1 MENKILHYYYD
12 EQNKEINAPLF
23 QNIIKTIISVE
34 NINLSNEKIITIEDE
49 NGNIIDNENDYNKI
63 IQNQNKI
70 VVRIESKMLNSIKKI
85 IDNHFNPII
94 NLITKDKEEIK
105 QQLNEIYVKLNNME
119 SNFNLSIDKIEQAY
133 QKKIKEKENDELV
146 NNQNIQLKNENM
158 IKNIKNTLNN
168 NIDKLNDINFSDF
181 YQNLENKLDTDS
193 NKIIYSFQNLL
204 SLFKTFNNSINNY
217 NYIVNNNNKG
227 INNEKNQFP
236 TEKNKLSTLN
246 AIIIVS
252 KNNIKIS
259 KDKIKNGKFSIIVEI
274 INNGNKDLSTEC
286 VIEGKSKNL
295 YCKEIHLPENIK
307 QGETKEI
314 KLNIISSNF
323 NTINNFEN
331 FIITLYDQQNKE
343 INSCNVNIEIS
354 LKEDKNYKNIIPN
367 IEKINQENRDY
378 EKKLINKKPS
388 SQLYGIEENLM
399 IEEKFTLL
407 KEKTYEM
414 GMNFDAK
421 IIREYLIKA
430 NLDINKAMDDLIYNF
445 NN

>member
-34 NINLSNEKIITIEDE
+34 NINLSNEKIIIIKDE

-70 VVRIESKMLNSIKKI
+70 VVRIESKMLNSIKKV

-94 NLITKDKEEIK
+94 NLIIKDKEEIK

-119 SNFNLSIDKIEQAY
+119 SNFNLSIDKIEEAY

-146 NNQNIQLKNENM
+146 NNQNIKLKNENM

-181 YQNLENKLDTDS
+181 YQNLENKLETDS

-274 INNGNKDLSTEC
+274 INNGNKDLSTQC
-286 VIEGKSKNL
+286 FIEGKSKNL
-295 YCKEIHLPENIK
+295 YCNISRLPENIK

-331 FIITLYDQQNKE
+331 FIITLFDQQNKE

-354 LKEDKNYKNIIPN
+354 FKENKNYKNIIPN
-367 IEKINQENRDY
+367 IEK
-378 EKKLINKKPS
+378 
-388 SQLYGIEENLM
+388 
-399 IEEKFTLL
+399 
-407 KEKTYEM
+407 
-414 GMNFDAK
+414 
-421 IIREYLIKA
+421 LIKKIEIMKK
-430 NLDINKAMDDLIYNF
+430 N
-445 NN
+445 

>member
-49 NGNIIDNENDYNKI
+49 NGNIIDNENYYNKI

-119 SNFNLSIDKIEQAY
+119 SNFNLSIDKIEEAY

-146 NNQNIQLKNENM
+146 NNQNIKLKNENM

-193 NKIIYSFQNLL
+193 NKIINSFQNLL
-204 SLFKTFNNSINNY
+204 GLFKTFNNNINNY
-217 NYIVNNNNKG
+217 NYILNNNNKG

-236 TEKNKLSTLN
+236 TEKNELSTLN

-259 KDKIKNGKFSIIVEI
+259 KEKIKNGKFSIKIEI

-295 YCKEIHLPENIK
+295 YCNVIRLPENIK

-331 FIITLYDQQNKE
+331 FIITLFDQQNKE

>member
-49 NGNIIDNENDYNKI
+49 NGNIIDNENYYNKI

-94 NLITKDKEEIK
+94 NLIIKDKEEIK

-119 SNFNLSIDKIEQAY
+119 SNFNLSIDKIEEAY
-133 QKKIKEKENDELV
+133 QKKIKEKEKDELV

-193 NKIIYSFQNLL
+193 NKIINSFQNL
-204 SLFKTFNNSINNY
+204 SGLFKTFNNSINNY

-259 KDKIKNGKFSIIVEI
+259 KEKIKNGKFSIKIEI
-274 INNGNKDLSTEC
+274 INNGNKDLSTQC
-286 VIEGKSKNL
+286 FIEGKSKNL
-295 YCKEIHLPENIK
+295 YCNVISLPENIK

-331 FIITLYDQQNKE
+331 FIITLFDQQNKE

-407 KEKTYEM
+407 KEKAYEM
-414 GMNFDAK
+414 DLKFDAK
-421 IIREYLIKA
+421 TLRECLINA
-430 NLDINKAMDDLIYNF
+430 NLDIYKAMDDFIF
-445 NN
+445 NLNN

>member
-119 SNFNLSIDKIEQAY
+119 SNFNLSIDKIEEAY

-274 INNGNKDLSTEC
+274 INNGNKDLSTKC
-286 VIEGKSKNL
+286 FIEGKSKNL
-295 YCKEIHLPENIK
+295 YCNISRLPENIK

-314 KLNIISSNF
+314 NLNIISSNF

-354 LKEDKNYKNIIPN
+354 FKENKNYKNIIPN

-388 SQLYGIEENLM
+388 SQLYGIEENLK

-407 KEKTYEM
+407 KEKAYEM
-414 GMNFDAK
+414 DLKFDAK
-421 IIREYLIKA
+421 ILREYLINA
-430 NLDINKAMDDLIYNF
+430 NLDINKAMDDYIYNL

>member
-1 MENKILHYYYD
+1 
-12 EQNKEINAPLF
+12 
-23 QNIIKTIISVE
+23 
-34 NINLSNEKIITIEDE
+34 
-49 NGNIIDNENDYNKI
+49 
-63 IQNQNKI
+63 
-70 VVRIESKMLNSIKKI
+70 MLNSIKKI

-94 NLITKDKEEIK
+94 NLIIKDKEEIK

-119 SNFNLSIDKIEQAY
+119 SNFNLSIDKIEEAY

-193 NKIIYSFQNLL
+193 NKIINSFQNL
-204 SLFKTFNNSINNY
+204 SGLFKTFNNSINNY

-236 TEKNKLSTLN
+236 TEKNELSTLN

-259 KDKIKNGKFSIIVEI
+259 KEKIKNGKFSIKIEI
-274 INNGNKDLSTEC
+274 INNGNKDLSTQC
-286 VIEGKSKNL
+286 FIEGKSKNL
-295 YCKEIHLPENIK
+295 YCNVISLPENIK

-331 FIITLYDQQNKE
+331 FIITLYDQLKKE

>member
-63 IQNQNKI
+63 IQNKNKI

-119 SNFNLSIDKIEQAY
+119 SNFNLSIDKIEEAY

-274 INNGNKDLSTEC
+274 INNGNKDLSTKC
-286 VIEGKSKNL
+286 FIEGKSKNL
-295 YCKEIHLPENIK
+295 YCNVIRLPENIK

-314 KLNIISSNF
+314 NLNIISSNF

-354 LKEDKNYKNIIPN
+354 FK
-367 IEKINQENRDY
+367 
-378 EKKLINKKPS
+378 
-388 SQLYGIEENLM
+388 
-399 IEEKFTLL
+399 
-407 KEKTYEM
+407 
-414 GMNFDAK
+414 
-421 IIREYLIKA
+421 
-430 NLDINKAMDDLIYNF
+430 
-445 NN
+445 